1 MADKKKPN
9 STDCVHAA
17 QGPIDVSNAI
27 ITPIVNCAPFAFENT
42 KVLLEFLDG
51 RGERTQA
58 EYGRMGNP
66 TVIAVERKLAALEGS
81 EQALLFAS
89 GMATVTTIFLHYLQS
104 GDHLTITN
112 DSYKRTR
119 SFCQTFLTKF
129 QIEVS
134 VVEPN
139 MEAIEA
145 ALRPETKLIFT
156 ESPSNPYLYVVD
168 VEELAKLGKEKG
180 ILTVVDSTFA
190 TPLNFRPLDYGI
202 DLVIHSATKYLGGHN
217 DLIAGVLMGSAEQVQ
232 PVWEFLMTLGGVC
245 DPNTAF
251 LLDRGLK
258 TLALR
263 VARHNSNAT
272 AVAEYLERHP
282 KINKVY
288 YPSLPSHPHHEIA
301 TRLMSGFG
309 GVVSFLIDADFD
321 GTNRFIDALRIPQ
334 IAPSLGGAE
343 ALVEQVIAIGYW
355 CATPEERE
363 AAGVKDNLVRLSL
376 GLEEPEDL
384 IADLE
389 QALASF

>member
-104 GDHLTITN
+104 GDHLIITS

-343 ALVEQVIAIGYW
+343 ALVEQVVAIGYW

>member
-66 TVIAVERKLAALEGS
+66 TVIAVERKLAALEGA

-89 GMATVTTIFLHYLQS
+89 GMATVTTIFLHYLQT
-104 GDHLTITN
+104 GDHLIITN

-139 MEAIEA
+139 MEGIEA